1 LTAVSDDLLREAHQ
15 VDYRLRSTFF
25 YRKLHEL
32 GFVGFRDQIDAL
44 VELEDN
50 YDWTNRDEWG
60 ISPTAWEYIANAS
73 LSPVR
78 VFAHPRVLIEQPQLI
93 AYYRGLA
100 VLSQKAVSRLAFSVQ
115 SYEAGRNRSPLPH
128 KRALELCQLF
138 NTHISTIIDST
149 LVFSERDLDALLY
162 ASAGS
167 QIDGSWRN
175 AIGAEAE
182 MVVKR
187 LIISAL
193 AKEGHI
199 VAHLDKDNRP
209 IRDVPAQYVLEH
221 LSDYNGVLLSNRTS
235 LLFGAEPDMTFRRQD
250 GRVLGALEV
259 KGGKDPAGA
268 LERYG
273 AAKKTFDELRHMEDD
288 PEIHTIFLASCITPE
303 VEVRIRQDKT
313 ISTFFNLTEILAYQ
327 SKREAFISYVKRLV
341 RL

>member
-1 LTAVSDDLLREAHQ
+1 MPTTDSLLHEAHQ

-32 GFVGFRDQIDAL
+32 GFVSFRDQINAL

-50 YDWTNRDEWG
+50 YDWTSHNEWN
-60 ISPTAWEYIANAS
+60 ISPTAWEFVAGIS

-100 VLSQKAVSRLAFSVQ
+100 VLSQKAVSRLAFGIQ
-115 SYEAGRNRSPLPH
+115 SYEAGKSRRPLPH
-128 KRALELCQLF
+128 KRAVELCQLF
-138 NTHISTIIDST
+138 NAHISTIIDST
-149 LVFSERDLDALLY
+149 LVFSEKDLDALLY

-182 MVVKR
+182 MVVR
-187 LIISAL
+187 QMIISAL
-193 AKEGHI
+193 AREGYI
-199 VAHLDKDNRP
+199 VAYLDKDNRP
-209 IRDVPAQYVLEH
+209 VRDVSAQDVLEH
-221 LSDYNGVLLSNRTS
+221 PGDYHGVLLSNRTS
-235 LLFGAEPDMTFRRQD
+235 ILFGTEPDMTFRRAD

-288 PEIHTIFLASCITPE
+288 PDIHTIFLASCITPE

-313 ISTFFNLTEILAYQ
+313 ITTFFNLTEILAYP